1 MESNQLSF
9 SHIIAVLKSNIK
21 KILAYSILTS
31 VIIAGL
37 SLLLPNYYKSSVVF
51 YVNNTKNLN
60 PKIIFSDDTPP
71 FFGTDD
77 EIERIRLLSK
87 SKDFQHKMINEFN
100 LIEYFEIDTTS
111 VKKRSKIYKKLN
123 SILKLI
129 KDKSETLI
137 LEIEHKDPEIASK
150 MANKAVD
157 YLEKMNSKLIASFL
171 QEQEAIFNS
180 QLETQ
185 ENDLKEISDKISS
198 IKKEYYISIKNIDA
212 EKQTIGFTSDSENH
226 QESFNKGIDEF
237 IINRQNYLTTSENK
251 NEIVKLKLQYNT
263 IVNSI
268 NNNNIKSFTIIE
280 QAYPNYIKDNP
291 KRSFIVIG
299 IFFFSILSFTLA
311 YTSNRQNK

>member
-9 SHIIAVLKSNIK
+9 SHVIAVLKSNIK
-21 KILAYSILTS
+21 KILGYSILTS
-31 VIIAGL
+31 IISAGL

-87 SKDFQHKMINEFN
+87 SKNFQHKMINDFN
-100 LIEYFEIDTTS
+100 LIEYFEIDTTT

-123 SILKLI
+123 SIVKLI

-150 MANKAVD
+150 MANTAVD

-180 QLETQ
+180 QLEKQ
-185 ENDLKEISDKISS
+185 ENDLKEISKKINS
-198 IKKEYYISIKNIDA
+198 IKKEYYIAIKNIDA
-212 EKQTIGFTSDSENH
+212 EKQSIGFTSDSENH

-251 NEIVKLKLQYNT
+251 NEIEKLKLQYNT